1 MRRVLFTL
9 LALLS
14 TLSLMAQSTDVDERI
29 GELISKMSLEEKF
42 GQLNLLS
49 NPMRSTGASTDEQV
63 VLNTHAMIREGRAGN
78 FLNVVGAE
86 QTYQLQKIAV
96 EESRLG
102 IPLLFGLDVI
112 HGLKTIFPIPL
123 ADAASFDREAMW
135 KSAHYAAK
143 ESAACGVNW
152 TYAPMLDVSRD
163 PRWGR
168 VMEGAGEDTYLAS
181 EAGLARIRGFQG
193 DDLSD
198 GQTIA
203 ACAKHF
209 VGYGASIAGRD
220 YAAVDVSKRS
230 LYDIYLPPF
239 KAAAD
244 AGVASFMSA
253 FNTVNGEPASTSRW
267 LLTEVL
273 REEWGY
279 QGFVVSDWNS
289 VLETLHHGTSI
300 DTLDAAYNGIRAGL
314 DMDMCGRAYLKSAD
328 GVMAR
333 GGVSQEMIDAM
344 VARVLRAKFD
354 LGLFDD
360 PYKYCSVEREQS
372 EILTDEAM
380 EASLDVARRSIVL
393 LKNDQQT
400 LPLSKNIASIAVI
413 GPLADDKDAPIG
425 NWRAEADYDAA
436 VSLLEGIRSAVGS
449 QVEVTYAKGCDLV
462 VDSNRLFHSQLTIN
476 QSDKSGFA
484 EAIATAQSADV
495 VVVAVGETALMSG
508 ECRSYAD
515 ISLKGVQAELIE
527 ALRECG
533 KPIVMALF
541 TGRPLVLTD
550 VVDNVDAILNCWFL
564 GSRSGDAI
572 ADVIFGDYNP
582 SAKLPMTFPRHAG
595 QVPICYSE
603 LNTGRP
609 YTSYPE
615 SFSSRYR
622 DVVNAPLFAFGYGL
636 SYTTFDYESIELSAQ
651 RINMSQELTIN
662 VRVSNSG
669 DRDGEEVVQLYVRD
683 LHGKGISRPLKE
695 LKGFEK
701 VEVKAGEST
710 TVSFTL
716 TPEQLSYYRLDEIY
730 APEAGYFEIYVGG
743 SSDNLPLKAKFELI
757 D

>member
-1 MRRVLFTL
+1 MRRVFLTL

-14 TLSLMAQSTDVDERI
+14 ITTISAKGGDKVDKRI
-29 GELISKMSLEEKF
+29 EKLISKMTLEEKF

-63 VLNTHAMIREGRAGN
+63 VLNTHSMIREGKAGN

-86 QTYQLQKIAV
+86 QTYALQRIAV

-102 IPLLFGLDVI
+102 IPLLFGFDVI

-123 ADAASFDREAMW
+123 ADAASFDREAMEL
-135 KSAHYAAK
+135 SARYAAI
-143 ESAACGVNW
+143 ESAACGINW
-152 TYAPMLDVSRD
+152 TYAPMIDVSRD

-168 VMEGAGEDTYLAS
+168 VMEGAGEDTYLTT

-193 DDLSD
+193 DDMSD
-198 GQTIA
+198 ENTIA

-220 YAAVDVSKRS
+220 YAAVDVSMRS
-230 LYDIYLPPF
+230 LQDIYLPPF

-253 FNTVNGEPASTSRW
+253 FNTVNGEPASTSEW
-267 LLTEVL
+267 LLTKVL
-273 REEWGY
+273 RDQWGY
-279 QGFVVSDWNS
+279 EGFVVSDWNS

-300 DTLDAAYNGIRAGL
+300 DTLDAACNAIRAGL
-314 DMDMCGRAYLKSAD
+314 DMDMCGRAYLKSAE
-328 GVMAR
+328 GVMR
-333 GGVSQEMIDAM
+333 SGISMDRIDAM
-344 VARVLRAKFD
+344 VARILRVKFD

-360 PYKYCSVEREQS
+360 PYKYCNVDRERS
-372 EILTDEAM
+372 EVLSQEAFD
-380 EASLDVARRSIVL
+380 ASLDVARRSIVM
-393 LKNDQQT
+393 LKNDESV
-400 LPLSKNIASIAVI
+400 LPLSKSIGKIAVV
-413 GPLADDKDAPIG
+413 GPLAADKDAPIG
-425 NWRAEADYDAA
+425 NWRGEGDYDSA
-436 VSLLEGIRSAVGS
+436 VSLLEGIRAAVDPS
-449 QVEVTYAKGCDLV
+449 VEVTYAMGCELV
-462 VDSNRLFHSQLTIN
+462 VDSNRLFHSQLSVN
-476 QSDKSGFA
+476 DSDTSGFEEA
-484 EAIATAQSADV
+484 VAIASAADV
-495 VVVAVGETALMSG
+495 IVVAVGETALMSG

-515 ISLKGVQAELIE
+515 ISLKGVQAELIAE
-527 ALRECG
+527 LAKCG

-550 VVDNVDAILNCWFL
+550 VVDNVDAMLNCWFL
-564 GSRSGDAI
+564 GSMSGEAI

-595 QVPICYSE
+595 QVPMSYSE

-636 SYTTFDYESIELSAQ
+636 SYTTFEYESLELSAES
-651 RINMSQELTIN
+651 IGMSGELTATVT
-662 VRVSNSG
+662 VRNSG
-669 DRDGEEVVQLYVRD
+669 ERDGEEVVQLYVRD
-683 LHGKGISRPLKE
+683 LHGKGVSRPLKE

-701 VEVKAGEST
+701 VAIAAGEST
-710 TVSFTL
+710 KVSFTI
-716 TPEQLSYYRLDEIY
+716 TPEALAFYRLDESF
-730 APEAGYFEIYVGG
+730 APEAGAFEIYVGT
-743 SSDNLPLKAKFELI
+743 SSDNLPLKAKFELL